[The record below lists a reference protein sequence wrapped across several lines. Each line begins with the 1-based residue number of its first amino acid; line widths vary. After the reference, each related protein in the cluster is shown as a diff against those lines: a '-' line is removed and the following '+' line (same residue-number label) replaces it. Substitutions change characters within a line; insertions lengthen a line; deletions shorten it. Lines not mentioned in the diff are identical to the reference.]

1 MHLSILGDGA
11 LVVPL
16 TQLSE
21 RAGHT
26 VGQIHETAG
35 TGTSYDVP
43 DLLVL
48 AGGRTAI
55 ADLIERVAIAMRD
68 DGVIVDATTL
78 DTLDEQVAVAE
89 RALSDEEWTTLLPG
103 SRIVRAFASVPA
115 EAFVAIIAQE
125 APRTRSDLAVPL
137 AGDDV
142 DAKEK
147 VSEFMRQIGVEPFDL
162 GPFAVRYVMEAG
174 GPLWGAA
181 VSDVELLEMVGW
193 LSGDG

>member
-1 MHLSILGDGA
+1 M
-11 LVVPL
+11 
-16 TQLSE
+16 
-21 RAGHT
+21 
-26 VGQIHETAG
+26 
-35 TGTSYDVP
+35 SYDVP

-55 ADLIERVAIAMRD
+55 AHLIDRVGIAMRGD
-68 DGVIVDATTL
+68 VVIVDATTL
-78 DTLDEQVAVAE
+78 DEQGAVAE
-89 RALSDEEWTTLLPG
+89 RAPSDEEWTTLLPG

-115 EAFVAIIAQE
+115 EAFLAIIAQE
-125 APRTRSDLAVPL
+125 APRTRSNLAVPL

-162 GPFAVRYVMEAG
+162 GPFAVSYVMEAG

-181 VSDVELLEMVGW
+181 VSHVELLEMVGW